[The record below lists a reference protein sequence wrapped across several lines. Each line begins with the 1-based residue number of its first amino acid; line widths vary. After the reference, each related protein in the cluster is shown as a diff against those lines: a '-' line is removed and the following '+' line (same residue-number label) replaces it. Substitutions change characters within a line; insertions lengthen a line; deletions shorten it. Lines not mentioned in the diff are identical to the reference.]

1 MISLATFELQQPLK
15 IIDFASDDKKFEL
28 EDMKIYGLRLGEL
41 FTLLMLRYMQPVR
54 GENTYRVTQIISDYL
69 RKTGIDGIAYNSFL
83 SPGGI
88 NYTIFN
94 CHHNRIKFCDSRV
107 LIHRYANHSFWD
119 FNENRALMSNE
130 NEERMKWVDDEAE
143 EYKKQLR
150 NRFKFKE

>member
-1 MISLATFELQQPLK
+1 
-15 IIDFASDDKKFEL
+15 
-28 EDMKIYGLRLGEL
+28 
-41 FTLLMLRYMQPVR
+41 MQPAR
-54 GENTYRVTQIISDYL
+54 GENTYRVTQIVSDYL

-94 CHHNRIKFCDSRV
+94 CHPSKIKFCESKV

-119 FNENRALMSNE
+119 FNEGCAFMSNE
-130 NEERMKWVDDEAE
+130 SEARMKWNDDEAE

-150 NRFKFKE
+150 DQFRLKE